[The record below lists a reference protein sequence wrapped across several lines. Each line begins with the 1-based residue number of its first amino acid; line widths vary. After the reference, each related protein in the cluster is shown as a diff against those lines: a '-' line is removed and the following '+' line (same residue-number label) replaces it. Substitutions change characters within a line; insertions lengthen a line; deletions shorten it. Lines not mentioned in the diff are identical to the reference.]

1 MTNRKGESMEHVAT
15 IEGTED
21 AWETEALGAED
32 AHVKVAPDRQ
42 KELDEALD
50 LHLISIRLQKGL
62 LDNLKAL
69 AQLNGIGYQPLVRQV
84 LNRFVECE
92 MKSMLRGKLAEQ
104 AKEAE
109 VESVPVTAPEHREA
123 A

>member
-1 MTNRKGESMEHVAT
+1 MDNVAVPP
-15 IEGTED
+15 EGTED
-21 AWETEALGAED
+21 AWDTEALGADD
-32 AHVKVAPDRQ
+32 AHVKVAPNRQ
-42 KELDEALD
+42 KEIDEALD

-84 LNRFVECE
+84 LHRFVECE
-92 MKSMLRGKLAEQ
+92 MKNMLKGKLAEQ
-104 AKEAE
+104 AEAE
-109 VESVPVTAPEHREA
+109 SQAHQGMPPEHRRA

>member
-1 MTNRKGESMEHVAT
+1 MENVAP

-21 AWETEALGAED
+21 AWDTEALGATD

-42 KELDEALD
+42 KDIDEALD

-92 MKSMLRGKLAEQ
+92 MKNMLRSKLAEQ
-104 AKEAE
+104 AKDAQAE
-109 VESVPVTAPEHREA
+109 NVPDHTPEHREA